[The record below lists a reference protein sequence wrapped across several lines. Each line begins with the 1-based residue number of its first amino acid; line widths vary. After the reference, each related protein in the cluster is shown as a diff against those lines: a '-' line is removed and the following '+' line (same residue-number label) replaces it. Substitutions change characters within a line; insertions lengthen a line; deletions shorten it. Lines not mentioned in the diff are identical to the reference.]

1 MGVEGDVASAI
12 GGFVGDLG
20 GATIGAAFNARS
32 AKKQMAFQERM
43 ANTAYQRAA
52 NDLQAAGLNRVLALG
67 SPAISPSGASASMN
81 APQLGASVN
90 NARTANAGVR
100 SAEAMI
106 ATQQEQAKNVRAQ
119 TEKTMA
125 EKDFIAVQTRN
136 VEADTLVKNALP
148 ALYGAQ
154 TENYFAN
161 TGKVADE
168 RQKILEEIK
177 RIKAEIP
184 YLEASGKKMEA
195 DAAQAQVMKMLFTL
209 VEPLLQQGVDW
220 FKNKARGHTS
230 LDSPLIDTILDNDTP
245 EKKARNRQFMNWY
258 MNEYRK

>member
-1 MGVEGDVASAI
+1 MDGDVTSAI

-20 GATIGAAFNARS
+20 GAALGAAFNARS
-32 AKKQMAFQERM
+32 ASKQMRFQERM

-90 NARTANAGVR
+90 NARTSNAAVR
-100 SAEAMI
+100 NAEAVI
-106 ATQQEQAKNVRAQ
+106 ATQEEQAKNVRAQ

-125 EKDFIAVQTRN
+125 EKDYIAVQTRN
-136 VEADTLVKNALP
+136 TEADTLVKNALP

-154 TENYFAN
+154 GENYIAN

-168 RQKILEEIK
+168 RLKILAEIK
-177 RIKAEIP
+177 RINAEIP

-195 DAAQAQVMKMLFTL
+195 DAAQAQVLKLLFTM
-209 VEPLLQQGVDW
+209 VEPLLQHGVNW
-220 FKNKARGHTS
+220 FKDTAGKKDH
-230 LDSPLIDTILDNDTP
+230 IDTLFDNDTP
-245 EKKARNRQFMNWY
+245 EKKQRNRQFLNWY
-258 MNEYRK
+258 LHDYRGDK